1 MENAPKT
8 ISRQEVTQNLL
19 GGLLQDQE
27 EFKNAKKLLKH
38 GQKDR
43 LLDAMAVYPTQD
55 IQFDESEPELRVA
68 VTVWKRISD
77 TLVAVGTEAAIE
89 GILQG
94 LANEQ
99 KQQTNEEAIADKEQN
114 NG

>member
-27 EFKNAKKLLKH
+27 EFKNAHKLLKH
-38 GQKDR
+38 GQKAR
-43 LLDAMAVYPTQD
+43 LLDAMATYPTQD
-55 IQFDESEPELRVA
+55 VEFSDSEPELRVA
-68 VTVWKRISD
+68 VTIWKRISD

-94 LANEQ
+94 LVDEGKAEQAKQETKEEINE
-99 KQQTNEEAIADKEQN
+99 
-114 NG
+114 